1 MTVRVMRAMVVMQ
14 EPVEERVRHVRVE
27 HINLVLV
34 IRHVLL
40 RQLGITQRGLA
51 ILVRRRRMLV
61 IMRQLVHVVRRRL
74 VMGVMVVLVRRVR
87 VRIVVMT

>member
-1 MTVRVMRAMVVMQ
+1 MTVRVMRAMVAMQ
-14 EPVEERVRHVRVE
+14 EPVVERVRHVRVE

-40 RQLGITQRGLA
+40 RQLGIMQRGLA

-61 IMRQLVHVVRRRL
+61 IMLQLVHVVRRR
-74 VMGVMVVLVRRVR
+74 
-87 VRIVVMT
+87 